1 MQRHPA
7 TQARIKLHRADPE
20 VIISEPLTQPESGSP
35 HNVDVINDRYNKIP
49 SFDLL
54 GLALLIALAV
64 HALVIL
70 GVSFDVS
77 REQPPA
83 PERTLDITLV
93 QPKPTPKEAVE
104 KPDFLAQQTQ
114 QGGGEQ
120 TIQERRTSP
129 LGNPQASPTAKPA
142 LELERS
148 GAPEPIAEPKPEV
161 ITAEKAPKP
170 IAQARPKPVV
180 KARPRAK
187 LDQLLASTQ
196 LEIDRLTAELDRRTL
211 SASQQTRRKA
221 VNASTQE
228 YKYAAYLEA
237 WRSKV
242 ENIGNLNYPDEA
254 KRRKLYGNLLMHV
267 AVRADGSVERIRVV
281 RSSGHKLLDDAAV
294 RIVRLSSP
302 FAPFPPEIREEV
314 DVLDITR
321 TWQFLDG
328 DNLFSSR

>member
-1 MQRHPA
+1 MTVEINGNLTLRRTHDA
-7 TQARIKLHRADPE
+7 MGFAILVALAFHAF
-20 VIISEPLTQPESGSP
+20 VILSI
-35 HNVDVINDRYNKIP
+35 
-49 SFDLL
+49 SFD
-54 GLALLIALAV
+54 IA
-64 HALVIL
+64 
-70 GVSFDVS
+70 
-77 REQPPA
+77 REKPPT

-93 QPKPTPKEAVE
+93 QPKPAPVE
-104 KPDFLAQQTQ
+104 EVEEPDFLAQQTQ
-114 QGGGEQ
+114 QGGGEE
-120 TIQERRTSP
+120 TIKERRTSP
-129 LGNPQASPTAKPA
+129 LGNPQADPIPQPA

-148 GAPEPIAEPKPEV
+148 GAAEPDPEPQPEV
-161 ITAEKAPKP
+161 IATREAPRVEATPPPQPTVVAKP
-170 IAQARPKPVV
+170 RSKVSQI
-180 KARPRAK
+180 
-187 LDQLLASTQ
+187 LASTQ

-211 SASQQTRRKA
+211 SASKQEKRKA

-228 YKYAAYLEA
+228 YRYASYLES

-242 ENIGNLNYPDEA
+242 EKIGNLNYPDEA

-294 RIVRLSSP
+294 RIVRMAAP

-328 DNLFSSR
+328 NTLFSSN